1 MDIHQLPPMHT
12 PRIFC
17 SRSAIA
23 LRCWLLLSA
32 CNAVALASIDA
43 QVVIRDVTV
52 IDGTGAPPRAHQIVV
67 IQNGRI
73 AALGDT
79 GAVPSPR
86 GARIID
92 GGGRYVLPG
101 FIDMHAH
108 TSIGVVRMDT
118 TVKPPRM
125 MASEDSAASRE
136 ALRVLLAFGI
146 TTVRDPG
153 GRAEATVA
161 LRDSLRLGLV
171 VGPRMFTAGSPI
183 DVIEVSGMVSTA
195 RTEAEVR
202 AEVARQAALGVD
214 YVKLYASLSPALLRA
229 GVAEAHARGIRAI
242 AHLLGTSWTDAANT
256 GIDGIVHITPGSPL
270 LLDSAARAQ
279 FLKRFRGTQFMLE
292 WFSFVDLHSSEIQQM
307 TQALVAHNVFIDP
320 TLVTFEAMA
329 WGDSARI
336 LDSRDLEYF
345 APSLLAGSRVFNLT
359 MGWKPD
365 DFTAAR
371 AAWPSVLAFTK
382 HLYDAG
388 VQLSAGTDMGNPFT
402 VPGASFH
409 RELQLLADARIPNL
423 EILRI
428 ATRNGARSLGV
439 ESEIGSVAV
448 GKVADLVVLDADPV
462 ADIRN
467 TRRISFVVQGGKVLT
482 PAELLPARL
491 RPRGIAP

>member
-1 MDIHQLPPMHT
+1 MQT
-12 PRIFC
+12 PRII
-17 SRSAIA
+17 RSGSVA
-23 LRCWLLLSA
+23 RMRRWLLLSA
-32 CNAVALASIDA
+32 CSTAAFARLDA
-43 QVVIRDVTV
+43 QLVIRDVTV
-52 IDGTGAPPRAHQIVV
+52 IDGTGAAPRAHQVLV
-67 IQNGRI
+67 IRNGLI
-73 AALGDT
+73 SALGDT
-79 GAVPSPR
+79 GAVSVPK
-86 GARIID
+86 GARVID
-92 GGGRYVLPG
+92 GRGRYVLPG

-108 TSIGVVRMDT
+108 TSIGPVRMDT

-125 MASEDSAASRE
+125 MATEDVAASRE

-171 VGPRMFTAGSPI
+171 TGPRMFTAGSPI
-183 DVIEVSGMVSTA
+183 DVVEVPGMVSTA

-214 YVKLYASLSPALLRA
+214 YVKLYASLPAPLIRA
-229 GVAEAHARGIRAI
+229 GIAEAHARGIRAI
-242 AHLLGTSWTDAANT
+242 AHLFGTSWTDAANA
-256 GIDGIVHITPGSPL
+256 GIDGIVHITPGSPY
-270 LLDSAARAQ
+270 LLDSAARPL

-292 WFSFVDLHSSEIQQM
+292 WFSFVDLRSNEIQQM
-307 TQALVAHNVFIDP
+307 TKALVAHNVFIDP

-336 LDSRDLEYF
+336 REGRDLEYF
-345 APSLLAGSRVFNLT
+345 APSLLAASRAFSLT
-359 MGWKPD
+359 TGWKPD
-365 DFTAAR
+365 DFIAAR
-371 AAWPSVLAFTK
+371 AAWPNVLAFTR
-382 HLYDAG
+382 HLYEAG

-409 RELQLLADARIPNL
+409 RELQLLADAGIPNL

-439 ESEIGSVAV
+439 ESEIGSLAV

-467 TRRISFVVQGGKVLT
+467 TRRIHFVVQGGIVST

-491 RPRGIAP
+491 RSRGIAP